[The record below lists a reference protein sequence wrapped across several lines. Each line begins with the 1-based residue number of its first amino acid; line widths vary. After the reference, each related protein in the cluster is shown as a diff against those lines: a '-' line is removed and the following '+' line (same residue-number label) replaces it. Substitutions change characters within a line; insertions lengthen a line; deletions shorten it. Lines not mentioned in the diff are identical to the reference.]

1 MDPASLAMAFVANQ
15 TDQTQIVLAERMIK
29 LNADQ
34 QSAMAQMLAAS
45 AQQASLPAG
54 VGRNLDI
61 AA

>member
-1 MDPASLAMAFVANQ
+1 MDPASIATAFVASQ
-15 TDQTQIVLAERMIK
+15 ADQTQIFLAERMMK

-34 QSAMAQMLAAS
+34 QSAMAQTLAAS

-61 AA
+61 IA

>member
-1 MDPASLAMAFVANQ
+1 MDPASIAMALVTTQAG
-15 TDQTQIVLAERMIK
+15 QTQTILAERMIK
-29 LNADQ
+29 NNADQ